1 MEILTIKKSGI
12 FQCMAESYLRGIE
25 TPFKKTKSAEV
36 YQRNLGN
43 KSYFIKRYN
52 YSRSLKEVLVDIKN
66 NRKKSA
72 QNDYEVS
79 KKLKELGIPAIEFIG
94 FYSCKKWK
102 DENSILISP
111 DYREE
116 GWYHPTD
123 EALKREGVTS
133 YEIRKILINLMKDFV
148 RLANLNI
155 YMDDIH
161 PENFL
166 FRDGELLYIDI
177 NEITICKKPV
187 KKYLYRALCKLEGK
201 LILYL
206 DCSDATRRKMFLRVV
221 KNLDFM
227 DMKWD
232 EILKEYVE
240 FRDRYHKKKVRRN
253 KKRGLSKT
261 IVSLDWNSQN
271 KI

>member
-1 MEILTIKKSGI
+1 VEILTIKKSGI

-155 YMDDIH
+155 YIWMIYTRKT
-161 PENFL
+161 F
-166 FRDGELLYIDI
+166 
-177 NEITICKKPV
+177 
-187 KKYLYRALCKLEGK
+187 YLETESSS
-201 LILYL
+201 I
-206 DCSDATRRKMFLRVV
+206 
-221 KNLDFM
+221 
-227 DMKWD
+227 
-232 EILKEYVE
+232 
-240 FRDRYHKKKVRRN
+240 
-253 KKRGLSKT
+253 
-261 IVSLDWNSQN
+261 
-271 KI
+271 